1 MCAIL
6 ITGFGTA
13 AIIAYLWSRRWL
25 FCLRILLCHA
35 QPGSS
40 SCRTN
45 ECLLKKVLQAVSVC
59 EVGELFQFYIMIGC
73 VCSLRHFSVHCF
85 DFLNTLLGR
94 CCFQKRL
101 VGNMLQE
108 QKHFLAANLVL
119 KIRTG
124 KMLLGHQVWLPV
136 AEVKKYQIMLVINLS
151 SSVLKPASLSSLLLL
166 DVILK
171 QSERKKTHL

>member
-1 MCAIL
+1 
-6 ITGFGTA
+6 
-13 AIIAYLWSRRWL
+13 
-25 FCLRILLCHA
+25 
-35 QPGSS
+35 
-40 SCRTN
+40 
-45 ECLLKKVLQAVSVC
+45 
-59 EVGELFQFYIMIGC
+59 
-73 VCSLRHFSVHCF
+73 
-85 DFLNTLLGR
+85 
-94 CCFQKRL
+94 
-101 VGNMLQE
+101 MLQE

-171 QSERKKTHL
+171 